1 MSNAFPTLPGPR
13 PILALD
19 PALAQ
24 LRLARNPLGRMT
36 ELFARF
42 GAPVA
47 LVRGGG
53 GRVFSGDPACP
64 GVVFV
69 RGAELTREVAL
80 QHDRFHRSA
89 LTGQLTPP
97 KNAPERLSPI
107 LVWGTGLFAVN
118 GEEHRRHRRLMS
130 PFFTRSRVESYL
142 GQMQQAADEM
152 ITRWR
157 PGRTLDMHRE
167 LMDLTVR
174 ISARTLLGLDMDS
187 HQPIVRAGAE
197 SLRLVLSPWALLLP
211 FYVPGLPYWRL
222 VESLRSFNSQMR
234 SLIEQRR
241 SAGAGL
247 PDVLTQLVQA
257 SDEEGSLSDAE
268 VVGHAS
274 VVYAASHETTGN
286 ALTWALFLLSQHPT
300 WHRAASTEVRSTL
313 RADVPTLAELDE
325 LPLLDNVIRETLR
338 IAPAAP
344 WTTRIAAEDGLLGGH
359 FIPRGTEIVV
369 SIFHTHRDE
378 AVYERP
384 DTFDPARW
392 ETIRPDVFQ
401 FNAFSAGTRACI
413 GSGFALLEMKTVL
426 AMILKR
432 YRLEFNPCRP
442 VEPVLNITMAPKF
455 GLRMVVRDDTCFE
468 NGAGTAVGRIRD
480 LVSLN

>member
-1 MSNAFPTLPGPR
+1 
-13 PILALD
+13 
-19 PALAQ
+19 
-24 LRLARNPLGRMT
+24 MT

-89 LTGQLTPP
+89 LTGQLTPAQ
-97 KNAPERLSPI
+97 NAPDRLSPI
-107 LVWGTGLFAVN
+107 LEWGTGLFAVN

-130 PFFTRSRVESYL
+130 PFFTRSRVEGYL
-142 GQMQQAADEM
+142 DQMQRAASEM
-152 ITRWR
+152 IERWR

-167 LMDLTVR
+167 MMDLTVR

-187 HQPIVRAGAE
+187 HQPIVQAGAE
-197 SLRLVLSPWALLLP
+197 SLRLVLSPWALLFPL
-211 FYVPGLPYWRL
+211 YIPGLPYWRF
-222 VESLRSFNSQMR
+222 VESVRSFNSQMR
-234 SLIEQRR
+234 SLIEHRR
-241 SAGAGL
+241 NAGARL

-257 SDEEGSLSDAE
+257 RDEEGSLSDAE

-286 ALTWALFLLSQHPT
+286 ALTWALFLLSQHPP
-300 WHRAASTEVRSTL
+300 WHRDVCNEVRSTL
-313 RADVPTLAELDE
+313 RVDVPTLAELDD

-338 IAPAAP
+338 ITPAAP

-369 SIFHTHRDE
+369 SIFHTHRDQ

-384 DTFDPARW
+384 NNFDPSRW

-413 GSGFALLEMKTVL
+413 GSGFALLEMKVVL

-442 VEPVLNITMAPKF
+442 VDPILNITMAPKF
-455 GLRMVVRDDTCFE
+455 GLRMTVRDDARFDDGVGNVT
-468 NGAGTAVGRIRD
+468 GRIRE
-480 LVSLN
+480 LVQMP